1 MATVWQ
7 MDERKQVA
15 NQEPLGS
22 GGKLKM
28 AQIRADSGCILERN
42 LTGVT
47 ENLSV
52 DGEGSREMEDT

>member
-1 MATVWQ
+1 